1 MMHESDT
8 ALVSRLSAL
17 LIRAEKPAEVAGAM
31 RDFVKVVCDRHAQP
45 TDGLGKGQSSLI
57 WQRQIALTVAADTCG
72 VEGPRR
78 EILEIMAD
86 AERTV
91 WDDRELERL
100 ADMLADQASELA
112 EEWRGEA
119 EVIRGEI

>member
-8 ALVSRLSAL
+8 ALVARLSAL
-17 LIRAEKPAEVAGAM
+17 LVHADKPADVADAM
-31 RDFVKVVCDRHAQP
+31 QDFLRTVCNRHAQP

-78 EILEIMAD
+78 EILETMAD
-86 AERTV
+86 AERTI

-100 ADMLADQASELA
+100 ADMLADQANELA

>member
-8 ALVSRLSAL
+8 ALVARLSAL
-17 LIRAEKPAEVAGAM
+17 LIRAEKPADVAGAM
-31 RDFVKVVCDRHAQP
+31 QDFLRAVCDRLAQP
-45 TDGLGKGQSSLI
+45 TDGLSKGQSSLI

-86 AERTV
+86 GERTV